1 MEQSIKNKIL
11 LFGELVEKVK
21 SLQQSG
27 SVVVQSHGT
36 FDLVHP
42 GVIRHLNSAKSQGD
56 ILIVTIIQDKDVRR
70 GPGRPV
76 FPEELRAENVASLS
90 QVDFV
95 CIVNDQIPFG
105 CVKKIKPDVFAK
117 GQSYKKRDTKIH
129 GKIFEDEKELYFE
142 ESRLHETEG
151 YSFSSSQIIN
161 NFLDIY
167 PKGTK
172 EFLRDFS
179 KNYSF
184 RDIVEGL
191 NNLKDMKVL
200 LIGDGIIDEYHYCTG
215 MSKTAKAHLVST
227 KHVADEAFTGGAF
240 AIANH
245 IAGLCDNLH
254 LVTLLGSEDSRE
266 EFIHGN
272 MSPNIK
278 TSFFYRED
286 GPTIAKRRYIEQYF
300 NQKLFEINYLN
311 DEYIDGECE
320 KSIIK
325 YLKEIIPDY
334 DVVLVSDFGH
344 GFITKDIINVIEKYS
359 KKYAVNTQTNS
370 ANAGFNLITKYKN
383 PYYVCLDEP
392 EMRYTA
398 QDKFADIDDIT
409 LRIKDQIEAEYII
422 VTLGRSGSIGINSHN
437 EINHTP
443 IFSSKVI
450 DTVGAGDAFFAFTA
464 PCFAQGMPV
473 DLVSFIGN
481 AVGAIAVQIV
491 CNKRP
496 VEKHELLEFIHT
508 LLK

>member
-1 MEQSIKNKIL
+1 MENTIKNKIL
-11 LFGELVEKVK
+11 LFDELVEKVK

-42 GVIRHLNSAKSQGD
+42 GVIRHLNSARSQGD
-56 ILIVTIIQDKDVRR
+56 ILIVTIVKDKDVRR

-95 CIVNDQIPFG
+95 CIVDNQIPFE
-105 CVKKIKPDVFAK
+105 CIKKLKPDVFAK
-117 GQSYKKRDTKIH
+117 GQSHKERDTTIH
-129 GKIFEDEKELYFE
+129 GKIFEDTEELFFEK
-142 ESRLHETEG
+142 SRVHETEG
-151 YSFSSSQIIN
+151 YSFSTSQIIN
-161 NFLDIY
+161 NFIDIY
-167 PKGTK
+167 PEETK
-172 EFLRDFS
+172 KFLKDFS
-179 KNYSF
+179 KRYSF
-184 RDIVEGL
+184 HNIVENL
-191 NNLKDMKVL
+191 NELKDVKVL
-200 LIGDGIIDEYHYCTG
+200 IIGDGIIDEYHYCKG
-215 MSKTAKAHLVST
+215 VGKTAKAHLVST
-227 KHVADEAFTGGAF
+227 KYLDDEVFAGGAF

-254 LVTLLGSEDSRE
+254 LVTLLGREASRE
-266 EFIHGN
+266 DFIHSN
-272 MSPNIK
+272 LNPNIK
-278 TSFFYRED
+278 TRFFYRED
-286 GPTIAKRRYIEQYF
+286 GPTIVKKRYIEQYY

-311 DEYIDGECE
+311 DEYIDKECE

-325 YLKEIIPDY
+325 YLKEVIPDY

-370 ANAGFNLITKYKN
+370 ANAGFNLITKYRK

-398 QDKFADIDDIT
+398 QDRFAGIDGIT
-409 LRIKDQIEAEYII
+409 LRIKEKIEAEYII
-422 VTLGRSGSIGINSHN
+422 VTLGRSGSIGINNNN

-443 IFSSKVI
+443 IFSSKVV

-481 AVGAIAVQIV
+481 TVGAIAVQIV
-491 CNKRP
+491 CNKKP
-496 VEKHELLEFIHT
+496 VEKHELLEFIHA